1 MPNLNFTN
9 QSQPAELAHLGIRYA
24 SIAQWMAMT
33 GMCRAT
39 TYNELARGNLRA
51 VKHGKRTHIDVEHGL
66 AWMAS
71 LPLATF
77 RAPKATA

>member
-1 MPNLNFTN
+1 VPNLNLIN
-9 QSQPAELAHLGIRYA
+9 RAPPGELAHLGIKYA
-24 SIAQWMAMT
+24 SIAQWCEMT

-66 AWMAS
+66 AWMAN
-71 LPLATF
+71 LPPATF
-77 RAPKATA
+77 RAPKAA